1 MLNLLFAS
9 NALGPWIPM
18 ELCWK
23 PDPAILDAKCC
34 IFLRRS
40 GPSFNA
46 FNSCFC
52 GPWPLQL
59 FLRRAVGG
67 HGRRLLRTAS
77 FWRPSSLVI
86 SVWGSGRIGFEDV
99 WRAFW
104 GFLNCYFFVWKG
116 MKRFRMW
123 ALCFAKL
130 SRCTTNHLPGAMFTT
145 EGNSGGAPPPD
156 ASGACLSIAHNVTY
170 ALVSW

>member
-34 IFLRRS
+34 SFFPWS

-86 SVWGSGRIGFEDV
+86 SVWGSGRIGFFQMFEGLFEGFWIVNFLFGKV
-99 WRAFW
+99 WI
-104 GFLNCYFFVWKG
+104 WK
-116 MKRFRMW
+116 
-123 ALCFAKL
+123 A
-130 SRCTTNHLPGAMFTT
+130 
-145 EGNSGGAPPPD
+145 GAPQITPQERCSPPR
-156 ASGACLSIAHNVTY
+156 AIAAARRPRMCRELAFPYAHNVTY